1 MENSQP
7 LSDDGRHEEN
17 QGSSHSAWEASSA
30 VFGIL
35 NIDKPRGLT
44 SRDVVNGVQRLTRP
58 HKAGHA
64 GTLDPLAT
72 GVLVV
77 CLGKATRLIQYVQ
90 QQPKRY
96 LGEFQF
102 GLASDTEDIEGE
114 VTRVAEAHVP
124 SADEL
129 QAAIPQFVGEI
140 EQRPPAFSALKVK
153 GKRAYQ
159 LARQGEAVEL
169 ASRRIMIYG
178 LKLVSY
184 SYPRFQLD
192 IECGSG
198 TYVRSLG
205 RDIAAAVHASTVM
218 TSLRRVAV
226 GTFQLATSIPFTE
239 VTADRIASEL
249 LPAAMAVSHL
259 PTLTVSDS
267 DCHELRNGRR
277 IPNPGLPARSEVA
290 AMSIEGSLVA
300 ILEVIDAGYIQP
312 KRVFL

>member
-1 MENSQP
+1 M
-7 LSDDGRHEEN
+7 
-17 QGSSHSAWEASSA
+17 
-30 VFGIL
+30 FGIL
-35 NIDKPRGLT
+35 NIDKPKGLT
-44 SRDVVNGVQRLTRP
+44 SRDVVNGVQRLIRP

-90 QQPKRY
+90 QQRKRY
-96 LGEFQF
+96 SGEFQF
-102 GLASDTEDIEGE
+102 GLTSDTEDIEGE
-114 VTRVAEAHVP
+114 VRRVAEAHVP
-124 SADEL
+124 TAEEL
-129 QAAIPQFVGEI
+129 QAAIPEFVGEI
-140 EQRPPAFSALKVK
+140 EQRPPVFSALKVK

-169 ASRRIMIYG
+169 ASRRIMIHG

-205 RDIAAAVHASTVM
+205 RDIAAAVSASAVM

-226 GTFQLATSIPFTE
+226 GIFQLEKAIPFAE
-239 VTADRIASEL
+239 LTAEKIASEL

-259 PTLTVSDS
+259 PTLTVSPS
-267 DCHELRNGRR
+267 DCHELSNGRR
-277 IPNPGLPARSEVA
+277 IRNPGLTVKSEVA

-300 ILEVIDAGYIQP
+300 ILEVVDAGHIQP